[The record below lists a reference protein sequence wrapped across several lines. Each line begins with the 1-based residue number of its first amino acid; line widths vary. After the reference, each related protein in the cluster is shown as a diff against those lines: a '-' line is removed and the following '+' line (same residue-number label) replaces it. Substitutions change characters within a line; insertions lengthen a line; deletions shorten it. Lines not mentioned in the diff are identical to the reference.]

1 MQILFQ
7 KIWHFSFFVEGKI
20 DFLIFFWLFWFFI
33 YICVCVYLYLYL
45 SIYLYIYISLNLS
58 SLHFCLVHIF
68 WKASLGG
75 SVVEESTSQAG
86 GIGLIPVED
95 SWSRKRQPTIVFLPG
110 IFHGPRS
117 LLGYRAWARKESHKT
132 EQLNNNILYFNN
144 IRGPY
149 KRLCMSETWN
159 I

>member
-20 DFLIFFWLFWFFI
+20 DFLIL
-33 YICVCVYLYLYL
+33 YTYVCVCVY
-45 SIYLYIYISLNLS
+45 IYIYIYIYIFKSFKFTFLS
-58 SLHFCLVHIF
+58 CTYLLKGFP
-68 WKASLGG
+68 GG

-95 SWSRKRQPTIVFLPG
+95 SWSRKWQPTIVFLPG
-110 IFHGPRS
+110 KFHGPRS
-117 LLGYRAWARKESHKT
+117 LLGYRAWAHKESHMT
-132 EQLNNNILYFNN
+132 EQLNSILYFNN

-149 KRLCMSETWN
+149 KRLCMSETWT

>member
-1 MQILFQ
+1 M
-7 KIWHFSFFVEGKI
+7 
-20 DFLIFFWLFWFFI
+20 
-33 YICVCVYLYLYL
+33 CVCVCVCIFKSFQFTFLSCTYLLKG
-45 SIYLYIYISLNLS
+45 
-58 SLHFCLVHIF
+58 FP
-68 WKASLGG
+68 GG